1 MGRKPKYRRA
11 KRRSPLL
18 LLQRQS
24 RKLYGIGY
32 LKYLEQENIIT
43 SRNSFY
49 ARYRNRTLPD
59 SVADSI
65 SKALDVESES
75 WYSGCKVSD
84 RVIKEHLEFD
94 VLNQLLWKYQKKHT
108 SDHYG

>member
-11 KRRSPLL
+11 KRISPLL

-32 LKYLEQENIIT
+32 LKYLEQENIII

-49 ARYRNRTLPD
+49 ARYRNRTLPN

-65 SKALDVESES
+65 SKALNVDSDS
-75 WYSGCKVSD
+75 WYTGCKIPD
-84 RVIKEHLEFD
+84 RVIEEHLNLNFD
-94 VLNQLLWKYQKKHT
+94 ALDELL
-108 SDHYG
+108 